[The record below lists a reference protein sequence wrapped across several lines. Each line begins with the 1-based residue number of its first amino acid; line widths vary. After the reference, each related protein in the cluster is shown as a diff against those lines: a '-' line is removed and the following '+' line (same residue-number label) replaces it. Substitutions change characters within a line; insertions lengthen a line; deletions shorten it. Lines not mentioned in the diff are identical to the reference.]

1 MSPIVLPN
9 LESATPQETIEWGVD
24 QFGDALVLLF
34 SGQDAVL
41 VDVALKVN
49 PKIELVFIDTGFH
62 FNETIETVLRV
73 AERYRPR
80 LRVVSPWR
88 HLNGVGSQGFCCGD
102 HKVEQLDRALNGNLA
117 WLSGLRRADSPDR
130 ADVAQASVDR
140 RGLVKL
146 NPIVAWD
153 DDLVDRYIRDN
164 DIIVN
169 PLLSQG
175 YPSVGCMPCTSPI
188 GENEIGG
195 RAGRWADSG
204 RTECGI
210 HL

>member
-1 MSPIVLPN
+1 MSQIIV
-9 LESATPQETIEWGVD
+9 SAVETTPEEAIARGVER
-24 QFGDALVLLF
+24 FGDDLVLLF

-41 VDVALKVN
+41 VDIALKVD
-49 PKIELVFIDTGFH
+49 PRIELVFIDTGFH

-73 AERYRPR
+73 AERYQPR

-88 HLNGVGSQGFCCGD
+88 HLSGVGTEGFCCGD
-102 HKVEQLDRALNGNLA
+102 HKVEQLDRALDGKRA

-130 ADVAQASVDR
+130 ADVRQVSLDR
-140 RGLVKL
+140 RGLVKV
-146 NPIVAWD
+146 NPIVSWD
-153 DDLVDRYIRDN
+153 DDQVARYISDN

-169 PLLSQG
+169 PLLSRG
-175 YPSVGCMPCTSPI
+175 YPSLGCKPCTRPI
-188 GENEIGG
+188 AEGDVDG
-195 RAGRWADSG
+195 RAGRWAGSD